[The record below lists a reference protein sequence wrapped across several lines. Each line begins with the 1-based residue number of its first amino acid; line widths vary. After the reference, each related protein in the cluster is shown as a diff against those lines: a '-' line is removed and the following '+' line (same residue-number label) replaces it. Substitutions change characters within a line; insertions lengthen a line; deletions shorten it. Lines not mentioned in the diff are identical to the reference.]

1 MFLIFADR
9 PVAEDEKPERFQV
22 AKRVMSRDRETLTY
36 YSVTPDPGEVT
47 GTIQMYRDDGFL
59 LAEDDADGYDRQIYE
74 GRTLTLT
81 NVPEPDPGDEPN
93 WYIPTAEQSAVVMMR
108 SSFAMQAASMEDEE
122 ILLCSGLANDWAPG
136 NHKVGEVFNTR
147 DGVHAE
153 GEVWDQTWEVF
164 QDYDNAVFP
173 DIKPGN
179 SAWYT
184 FNRPLHG
191 KSRETAR
198 PFVAVQGAHDMYR
211 EDEYTVWTDQKVY
224 RCVKDTA
231 YSPADQPEAWEVV
244 A

>member
-1 MFLIFADR
+1 MEYYLTPVKNNLGAYPAPQATRAEGMIPLTAEQFKTVVDYNGFVVITDEPDEYGAVSYTIKPDLEAWEAWKESR
-9 PVAEDEKPERFQV
+9 P
-22 AKRVMSRDRETLTY
+22 
-36 YSVTPDPGEVT
+36 PD
-47 GTIQMYRDDGFL
+47 
-59 LAEDDADGYDRQIYE
+59 
-74 GRTLTLT
+74 
-81 NVPEPDPGDEPN
+81 PDPGDEPN
-93 WYIPTAEQSAVVMMR
+93 RYIPTVEQSAVVMMR

-244 A
+244 E